1 MQSVVESEQEKIDVQ
16 KNMDERQ
23 LNKSR
28 LWLLLHS
35 KSEKYIYI
43 FIIYILKKKK
53 RERKIE
59 LEVSPTGRTHT
70 KTTSSKV
77 LPVGL

>member
-43 FIIYILKKKK
+43 HYIYSKK

>member
-43 FIIYILKKKK
+43 HYIYIQKKK

>member
-28 LWLLLHS
+28 YGCS
-35 KSEKYIYI
+35 SIQKVKNIYI
-43 FIIYILKKKK
+43 FIIYIFKKK

-59 LEVSPTGRTHT
+59 LEVSPTGRTHI